1 MNFLTRYLMRTIRT
15 IVRYLSVLCA
25 ALAVIVVTAA
35 AQVPEKP
42 SVPRAVNDFAGI
54 FPVSDAEYMNRVL
67 VSFADSTSNRIVVVT
82 VNDLGGMDPAMFAY
96 EVGERWGVGSEKFD
110 NGIVVL
116 VKPKT
121 SSSSGQVYIAVGY
134 GLEGA
139 IPDAI
144 AKRIVEN
151 EMIPRFREND
161 YTGGVA
167 AALNVLMPLSAGEI
181 SYKEYEESVSDGAGG
196 FVALGFI
203 ILFIIVLVIA
213 RRNGP
218 TNIGHGGSSVA
229 GAIFWSSI
237 LSGGRS
243 HGGGF
248 SGGFSGGFGGGFGGG
263 SFGGGGAGG
272 SW

>member
-1 MNFLTRYLMRTIRT
+1 MRTIRT
-15 IVRYLSVLCA
+15 ITRCLSVLCA
-25 ALAVIVVTAA
+25 ALAVFVSTAA

-42 SVPRAVNDFAGI
+42 AVPRAVNDFAGI
-54 FPVSDAEYMNRVL
+54 FSVPDAEYMNRLL

-82 VNDLGGMDPAMFAY
+82 VNDLGGMEPAMFAY
-96 EVGERWGVGSEKFD
+96 EIGEQWGVGSSKFD
-110 NGIVVL
+110 NGVVVL

-121 SSSSGQVYIAVGY
+121 ASSSGQVYIAVGY

-151 EMIPRFREND
+151 EMIPRFKEND
-161 YTGGVA
+161 YAGGVA
-167 AALNVLMPLSAGEI
+167 AALNVLMRLSAGEI
-181 SYKEYEESVSDGAGG
+181 SYKEYEESVSDGGGG

-203 ILFIIVLVIA
+203 ILFIIVFVIA
-213 RRNGP
+213 RD
-218 TNIGHGGSSVA
+218 
-229 GAIFWSSI
+229 AIFWSSI
-237 LSGGRS
+237 LGGGRS

-248 SGGFSGGFGGGFGGG
+248 SGGGFSGGFGGGFGGG

>member
-1 MNFLTRYLMRTIRT
+1 MRTIRT
-15 IVRYLSVLCA
+15 IIRCLSVLCA
-25 ALAVIVVTAA
+25 ALAVFVSTAA

-42 SVPRAVNDFAGI
+42 AVPRAVNDFAGI
-54 FPVSDAEYMNRVL
+54 FSVPDAEYMNRVL

-82 VNDLGGMDPAMFAY
+82 VNDLGGMEPAMFAY
-96 EVGERWGVGSEKFD
+96 EIGEQWGVGSSKFD
-110 NGIVVL
+110 NGVVVL

-121 SSSSGQVYIAVGY
+121 ASSSGQVYIAVGY

-151 EMIPRFREND
+151 EMIPRFRQED
-161 YTGGVA
+161 YAGGVA
-167 AALNVLMPLSAGEI
+167 AALNVLMKLSAGEI
-181 SYKEYEESVSDGAGG
+181 SYKEYEDSISAGG
-196 FVALGFI
+196 SIAMIVFGLLFVLI
-203 ILFIIVLVIA
+203 ILGALFGK
-213 RRNGP
+213 NGP
-218 TNIGHGGSSVA
+218 RNIGSGGSHTSSVA
-229 GAIFWSSI
+229 DAIFWSSI
-237 LSGGRS
+237 LGGGRS

-248 SGGFSGGFGGGFGGG
+248 SGGGFSGGFGGGFGGG